1 MDYSRVVD
9 EVKHFLTKKLEETGA
24 EGYVIGLSG
33 GIDSAVTAK
42 LAVEA
47 VGHDNVN
54 GWVMPG
60 DPSNP
65 ENMED
70 AGNLCEDLGIDYREV
85 DIEPTVQEF
94 VDSAPFDSSKET
106 RGNIRARTRMIYEYI
121 DANEN
126 NLLVLGTGNRS
137 ELLIG
142 YFTKY
147 GDAATDISPIA
158 DLYKTE
164 IKRLAEH
171 IGLNRKFIEK
181 EPSAGLW
188 DDHSDED
195 EIGLSYDKI
204 DLILK
209 QLVDQEKSV
218 KEIADGDIAREE
230 VERINGMHQNSSHKR
245 SLSEIHKLRPEK

>member
-24 EGYVIGLSG
+24 DGYVIGLSG

-70 AGNLCEDLGIDYREV
+70 ARNLCQNLGINYREIS
-85 DIEPTVQEF
+85 IESTVKEF
-94 VDSAPFDSSKET
+94 EDVAPFEISKET
-106 RGNIRARTRMIYEYI
+106 LGNVRARTRMIYEYI

-164 IKRLAEH
+164 VKRLAEH

-195 EIGLSYDKI
+195 EIGLTYDKI

-230 VERINGMHQNSSHKR
+230 VERINGMHQDSSHKR

>member
-24 EGYVIGLSG
+24 DGYVIGLSG

-70 AGNLCEDLGIDYREV
+70 ARNLCEDLGINYREIS
-85 DIEPTVQEF
+85 IESTVKEF
-94 VDSAPFDSSKET
+94 EDVAPFEISKET
-106 RGNIRARTRMIYEYI
+106 LGNVRARTRMIYEYI

-164 IKRLAEH
+164 VKRLAEH

-195 EIGLSYDKI
+195 EIGLTYDKI

-230 VERINGMHQNSSHKR
+230 VERINEMHQDSSHKR
-245 SLSEIHKLRPEK
+245 SMSEILGLRPEK

>member
-54 GWVMPG
+54 GWMMPG

-70 AGNLCEDLGIDYREV
+70 ARNLCEDLGISYREIS
-85 DIEPTVQEF
+85 IESTVKEF
-94 VDSAPFDSSKET
+94 EDVAPFEISKET
-106 RGNIRARTRMIYEYI
+106 LGNVRARTRMIYEYI

-164 IKRLAEH
+164 VRDIAEH

-195 EIGLSYDKI
+195 EIGLTYDKI

-230 VERINGMHQNSSHKR
+230 VERINEMHQDSSHKR
-245 SLSEIHKLRPEK
+245 SMSEILGLRPEK

>member
-1 MDYSRVVD
+1 MDYSRVVE

-24 EGYVIGLSG
+24 DGYIIGLSG

-42 LAVEA
+42 LAVES
-47 VGHDNVN
+47 VGKDKVY

-60 DPSNP
+60 DPSNS

-70 AGNLCEDLGIDYREV
+70 ARNLCQNLGINYREIS
-85 DIEPTVQEF
+85 IESTVKEF
-94 VDSAPFDSSKET
+94 EDVAPFDISKET
-106 RGNIRARTRMIYEYI
+106 LGNVRARTRMIYEYI

-164 IKRLAEH
+164 VKRLAEH

-195 EIGLSYDKI
+195 EIGLTYDKI

-230 VERINGMHQNSSHKR
+230 VERINEMHQDSSHKR
-245 SLSEIHKLRPEK
+245 SMSEILGLRPEK

>member
-54 GWVMPG
+54 GWMMPG

-70 AGNLCEDLGIDYREV
+70 ARNLCEDLGINYREIS
-85 DIEPTVQEF
+85 IESTVKEF
-94 VDSAPFDSSKET
+94 EDVAPFEISKET
-106 RGNIRARTRMIYEYI
+106 LGNVRARTRMIYEYI

-147 GDAATDISPIA
+147 GDAATDISPVA

-164 IKRLAEH
+164 VKRLAEH

-195 EIGLSYDKI
+195 EIGLTYDKI

-230 VERINGMHQNSSHKR
+230 VERINEMHQDSSHKR
-245 SLSEIHKLRPEK
+245 SMSEILGLRPEK

>member
-70 AGNLCEDLGIDYREV
+70 ARNLCEDLGISYREIS
-85 DIEPTVQEF
+85 IESTVKEF
-94 VDSAPFDSSKET
+94 EDVAPFEISKET
-106 RGNIRARTRMIYEYI
+106 LGNVRARTRMIYEYI

-164 IKRLAEH
+164 VRDIAEH

-188 DDHSDED
+188 DDHSDKD

-230 VERINGMHQNSSHKR
+230 VERINEMHQDSSHKR
-245 SLSEIHKLRPEK
+245 SMSEILGLRPEK